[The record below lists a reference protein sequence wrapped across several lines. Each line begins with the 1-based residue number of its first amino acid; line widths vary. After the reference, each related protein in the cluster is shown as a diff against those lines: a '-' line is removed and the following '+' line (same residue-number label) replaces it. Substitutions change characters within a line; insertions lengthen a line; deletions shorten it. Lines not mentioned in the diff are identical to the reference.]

1 MSRLNDI
8 KFPVKEVPAVMGKG
22 FNYNDNTGHKF
33 IVREDTGQVLSFMTT
48 DYKLVTNKTIL
59 SYAEPI
65 IKKNGGVIKE
75 TKLLNGGCK
84 SVMSWKFPNEKIN
97 IGKDDDLTPEI
108 IIKNSYDGSV
118 GLNILAGAFR
128 LVCSNGMIVGNITAK
143 YTNKHIVHNIA
154 LDNIEKVIV
163 ETIDKTKSKFV
174 NEFPKLKDRPISEK
188 DIVNFIKLFPL
199 QANEIVT
206 QRLIADRPNTYWEL
220 LNVGTNVLSHH
231 MNRNAES
238 THNLESM
245 LYNKVKTWANA

>member
-1 MSRLNDI
+1 
-8 KFPVKEVPAVMGKG
+8 
-22 FNYNDNTGHKF
+22 
-33 IVREDTGQVLSFMTT
+33 
-48 DYKLVTNKTIL
+48 
-59 SYAEPI
+59 
-65 IKKNGGVIKE
+65 
-75 TKLLNGGCK
+75 
-84 SVMSWKFPNEKIN
+84 
-97 IGKDDDLTPEI
+97 
-108 IIKNSYDGSV
+108 
-118 GLNILAGAFR
+118 
-128 LVCSNGMIVGNITAK
+128 MIVGNITAK

>member
-8 KFPVKEVPAVMGKG
+8 KFPVIEIPAIGQLPKG
-22 FNYNDNTGHKF
+22 FKDREHTGYKF
-33 IVREDTGQVLSFMTT
+33 IMREDTGQILSCMTT

-163 ETIDKTKSKFV
+163 ETIDKTKIKMYKIDISEEEN
-174 NEFPKLKDRPISEK
+174 NEICEKCYIKSVPTFLLFKDRTYIDK
-188 DIVNFIKLFPL
+188 VNGADIDK
-199 QANEIVT
+199 
-206 QRLIADRPNTYWEL
+206 L
-220 LNVGTNVLSHH
+220 LNMIKMKCVN
-231 MNRNAES
+231 NI
-238 THNLESM
+238 
-245 LYNKVKTWANA
+245 